1 MTRLRWPVAVSLLAL
16 LVASASAQAQ
26 PKTKNV
32 VLIVCDGLRWQEV
45 FTGADSSLLN
55 SEHGGI
61 WAKPEALRRR
71 YWRDDVAERRRMLL
85 PFFWSVVAGKGQIF
99 GNQDKGS
106 LARVT
111 NGKAFSYPGYNEM
124 ITGHPDA
131 RIDSNEFGP
140 NPNLNVFEWLN
151 QMPEYRDKVA
161 VYGTW
166 DAFPDIFNQKRSRL
180 AVQAGWNPPVLG
192 MTMERRELLDT
203 LYAGMTRYEE
213 DATYDALLQPA
224 LLDYVRTAHPRVLF
238 VGYGETDT
246 WAHSGRYDLVL
257 ESAHHFDQFVQ
268 QLWDAM
274 QQIPEYREQTTF
286 LITADHGRGS
296 GLTQWKDHGAEIRG
310 AENIW
315 IAVMGP
321 DTPSLGE
328 RSNVREVTQAQIA
341 ATVAAFLGKD
351 YRGAVP
357 AAAQPLPDVLP
368 PQRREAGK

>member
-1 MTRLRWPVAVSLLAL
+1 MPRLRWLVVILLLAL
-16 LVASASAQAQ
+16 RFASAAAQAQ
-26 PKTKNV
+26 AKTKNV

-45 FTGADSSLLN
+45 FTGADSALMD

-61 WAKPEALRRR
+61 WAKPEALRRQ
-71 YWRDDVAERRRMLL
+71 YWRDDVAERRRLLL
-85 PFFWSVVAGKGQIF
+85 PFFWSVVAGQGQIL
-99 GNQDKGS
+99 GNQNKGS
-106 LARVT
+106 VARVT

-140 NPNLNVFEWLN
+140 NPNVSVFEWLN
-151 QMPEYRDKVA
+151 HLPEFSGKVA

-166 DAFPDIFNQKRSRL
+166 GAFSDIFNRKRSGL
-180 AVQAGWNPPVLG
+180 AIQAGWDPPAREMSV
-192 MTMERRELLDT
+192 ERRELLGK

-213 DATYDALLQPA
+213 DATYDALMQPG

-238 VGYGETDT
+238 AGYGETDT

-268 QLWDAM
+268 QLWDTM
-274 QQIPEYREQTTF
+274 QQMPEYRGQTTF
-286 LITADHGRGS
+286 IITADHGRGS
-296 GLTQWKDHGAEIRG
+296 GLTQWKDHGAEIPG

-315 IAVMGP
+315 ISVLGP

-328 RSNVREVTQAQIA
+328 RSKVSEVTQAQIA
-341 ATVAAFLGKD
+341 ATLAAFLGKD
-351 YRGAVP
+351 YRGAEP

-368 PQRREAGK
+368 PKKREAAE